1 MSKKIPSTKDVPT
14 PSPAKATPDA
24 GKKADAQVTAVA
36 AKAQRIIEQARAR
49 VLARQTERKRQG
61 Q

>member
-1 MSKKIPSTKDVPT
+1 MSKKIPSTKDVPV
-14 PSPAKATPDA
+14 PSPSKSTSDA

-49 VLARQTERKRQG
+49 VLARQNERKRQG
-61 Q
+61 K